1 MAAATAAQPTHRP
14 EERQEGRVTERDN
27 EVLGAV
33 LLRDFGPFIP
43 VWLFGVVLA
52 VALDY
57 ESVGG
62 SHLVGGGWVA
72 FVPVYSAVVL
82 ALVMAGFLRHYGH
95 CPSRIEIGE
104 RGVRGFGPRRGVDG
118 SARTVNLDFSNVFAV
133 HEGGLFG
140 PRVEAR
146 RPGGGWEWF
155 FLTPRNALDVRD
167 AWRASANLEPSS
179 TD

>member
-1 MAAATAAQPTHRP
+1 M
-14 EERQEGRVTERDN
+14 TEVEN

-52 VALDY
+52 TALDY
-57 ESVGG
+57 ASVGG

-72 FVPVYSAVVL
+72 FVPLYSVMVL
-82 ALVMAGFLRHYGH
+82 VLVMAGFLRHYNH
-95 CPSRIEIGE
+95 CPPRIEVQAQA
-104 RGVRGFGPRRGVDG
+104 VRAFGPRRGSDG
-118 SARTVNLDFSNVFAV
+118 SARTVELSFVDVFAV

-146 RPGGGWEWF
+146 RPGGGWDWF
-155 FLTPRNALDVRD
+155 FLTPANAQVVRE
-167 AWRASANLEPSS
+167 AWRASAVFGGGP
-179 TD
+179 TG